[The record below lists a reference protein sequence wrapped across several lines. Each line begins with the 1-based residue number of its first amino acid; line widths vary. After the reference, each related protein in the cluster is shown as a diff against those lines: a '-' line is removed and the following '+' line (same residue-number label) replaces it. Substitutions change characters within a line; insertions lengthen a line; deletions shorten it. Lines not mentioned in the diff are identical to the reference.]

1 MKILHI
7 ITGLYQGGAESA
19 LFRLTTNKFNDP
31 SVSHIVVSMLDSGI
45 YGQYFIDH
53 GIEVHTLNMKQ
64 GAISFRGLYKLW
76 SLIRKV
82 NPDIVQTWMYHSDL
96 LGGIAARLAG
106 KRCVWGIV
114 NFNLSPSIAS
124 RSTRWTAKACA
135 ILSNLIPAKIISCSA
150 QAVLS
155 HQAIG
160 YSKKIF
166 TTIPLGYDLDEFK
179 RDEKAGNL
187 LRKSWGVSR
196 NTIVIGFL
204 ARWNVQKDHA
214 NMLRA
219 FSILRSKYINS
230 FCIFAGP
237 GMEES
242 NTDLKKIIDQT
253 DGGNERLILAGRVN
267 SIPEIM
273 SAFDLHVLPSLGE
286 AFPNVVAEAMACGTP
301 CIVTDVGDAA
311 TIVDNIGWVVPPAN
325 SIALANAI
333 DQAISLMNNKKLW
346 DEKVN
351 LSRKRILENYSMSR
365 MLDSYY
371 DLWRSVIA
379 SRKHKK

>member
-7 ITGLYQGGAESA
+7 ITGLFQGGAESA
-19 LFRLTTNKFNDP
+19 LFRLTTTKFNEP
-31 SVSHIVVSMLDSGI
+31 SVTHIVVSMLDSGI
-45 YGQYFIDH
+45 YGQYFRDH
-53 GIEVHTLNMKQ
+53 GIEVYALNMKQ
-64 GAISFRGLYKLW
+64 GAISLQGLYKLW

-135 ILSNLIPAKIISCSA
+135 ILSNLIPTKIISCSA

-160 YSKKIF
+160 YSKKLFI
-166 TTIPLGYDLDEFK
+166 TIPLGYDLDEFK
-179 RDEKAGNL
+179 RNEKAGEL
-187 LRKSWGVSR
+187 LRKSWGLSS

-219 FSILRSKYINS
+219 FSILRSKYTNS
-230 FCIFAGP
+230 FCVFAGP

-242 NTDLKKIIDQT
+242 NADLKKIIDQT

-311 TIVDNIGWVVPPAN
+311 TIVDKIGWVVPPAN

-333 DQAISLMNNKKLW
+333 DQAILLMDDKKLW
-346 DEKVN
+346 DEKVD
-351 LSRKRILENYSMSR
+351 LSRKRIVENYSMSR
-365 MLDSYY
+365 MIDSYY
-371 DLWRSVIA
+371 DIWRSIIA
-379 SRKHKK
+379 TRKHKK